1 LADQVATAKPGAL
14 HFKRSNHNGDVEMS
28 KISCLAAALLLGV
41 ETAAWAGD
49 DHDHAAKF
57 GGKVVE
63 VGEHVYEVV
72 TKDGVIEVHIDH
84 HDEAGADVKS
94 AKGTATILSDGKTEV
109 VQLTA
114 ATPDVLKGTGAFKA
128 SPGTTVVVSI
138 SMPDHEPEQVR
149 VKLD

>member
-1 LADQVATAKPGAL
+1 
-14 HFKRSNHNGDVEMS
+14 MS
-28 KISCLAAALLLGV
+28 KISYLAAALLLGAA
-41 ETAAWAGD
+41 TATLAGD

-57 GGKVVE
+57 GGKVME

-84 HDEAGADVKS
+84 HDEAGGDMKG
-94 AKGTATILSDGKTEV
+94 AKGTATILSGGKTEV

-114 ATPDVLKGTGAFKA
+114 LTPDVLKGTGAFKA
-128 SPGTTVVVSI
+128 SPGTTVVVNISI
-138 SMPDHEPEQVR
+138 PDHEPEQVR